1 MQVSGAYL
9 YVKSGEV
16 AEVMKV
22 KGGELYSLGSEAV
35 AGLDAQL
42 PGLREKVGVLLLGP
56 TRLLIIIPKNVTHK
70 RIAKI
75 PQHDWIP

>member
-1 MQVSGAYL
+1 M
-9 YVKSGEV
+9 KSGEV

-42 PGLREKVGVLLLGP
+42 PGLREKVGVLLL
-56 TRLLIIIPKNVTHK
+56 NVK
-70 RIAKI
+70 EGAYDMADNVAIFY
-75 PQHDWIP
+75 QGCVMCFFL